1 MRKDYGDKDYGDKDY
16 GDKDFY
22 MLNFSARES
31 DSNVLSSISCISI
44 QNNGKSERL
53 R

>member
-1 MRKDYGDKDYGDKDY
+1 MRRGYGDKGYGDKGY

-31 DSNVLSSISCISI
+31 DSNVLSSILCI
-44 QNNGKSERL
+44 
-53 R
+53 